1 MAQRVRAR
9 AIVVPL
15 GGPANRA
22 SVVRIG
28 SGSLRHRPSPAPP
41 CRPTAPP
48 PCRSRL
54 HAGLATLPARRH
66 AAPPP
71 RPRAASASLPAA
83 PPCRPRRHAAP
94 PPRPRAASASMP
106 AAPPCRPRRLAGH
119 TALPAAPPTSLALPG
134 CAKLSPCLHRRVPG
148 ATRHLGHEQ
157 GGSAV
162 TLCPCCSY
170 VPSLPF

>member
-71 RPRAASASLPAA
+71 RPRAASASMPDA
-83 PPCRPRRHAAP
+83 PPCRPRRHAA
-94 PPRPRAASASMP
+94 
-106 AAPPCRPRRLAGH
+106 H

-134 CAKLSPCLHRRVPG
+134 CAKLSTCLHRRFPG